1 MTLLSPRSTRNDFL
15 IIRIVLRIITGFV
28 VTAAALLSGI
38 FAARKKN
45 AAVVPIVMAVVVLIT
60 VFIFNGLAIF

>member
-1 MTLLSPRSTRNDFL
+1 MSSSIAGFL
-15 IIRIVLRIITGFV
+15 TIRIVLRIITGFV
-28 VTAAALLSGI
+28 VTAEALLAGT

-45 AAVVPIVMAVVVLIT
+45 VAVVPIVMAVVVLIT

>member
-1 MTLLSPRSTRNDFL
+1 MTGVQTCALPIS
-15 IIRIVLRIITGFV
+15 
-28 VTAAALLSGI
+28 LLSGT

>member
-28 VTAAALLSGI
+28 VTAAALLAGT

-45 AAVVPIVMAVVVLIT
+45 AAVVPIVMVVVVLIT